1 MRKGTILN
9 PELGTC
15 HLHIA
20 RSMKQGSM
28 RTKSQTGHRFFLV
41 DSLSAAIIRISG
53 FITSVAI
60 AEFSILLNVWL
71 NFLVEFL
78 NFLSKVAYLENC
90 KNIL

>member
-28 RTKSQTGHRFFLV
+28 LTKSQTGHSFVLV
-41 DSLSAAIIRISG
+41 GQSISCYNPYLRVHNIRSHSRVQY
-53 FITSVAI
+53 TS
-60 AEFSILLNVWL
+60 
-71 NFLVEFL
+71 
-78 NFLSKVAYLENC
+78 
-90 KNIL
+90 